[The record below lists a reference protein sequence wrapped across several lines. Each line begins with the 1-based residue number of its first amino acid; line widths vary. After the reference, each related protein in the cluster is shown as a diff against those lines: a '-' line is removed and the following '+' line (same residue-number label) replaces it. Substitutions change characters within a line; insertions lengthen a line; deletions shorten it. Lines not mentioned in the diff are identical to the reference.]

1 MNISNQEISGRNFL
15 VTGGAGFI
23 GSHLVERLI
32 DQGAQVRV
40 IDDFSTGRRSNFGPL
55 VEQIDLYEA
64 SITDHEACRA
74 ACEGVDYVL
83 HQAALPS
90 VARSVKLS
98 LIHI

>member
-1 MNISNQEISGRNFL
+1 MNISTQEISERTFL

-23 GSHLVERLI
+23 GSHLAKRLVEEGGR
-32 DQGAQVRV
+32 VRV
-40 IDDFSTGRRSNFGPL
+40 IDDFSTGHRSNFGRL
-55 VEQIDLYEA
+55 LQHIDLYEA

-90 VARSVKLS
+90 VARSVKDP
-98 LIHI
+98 